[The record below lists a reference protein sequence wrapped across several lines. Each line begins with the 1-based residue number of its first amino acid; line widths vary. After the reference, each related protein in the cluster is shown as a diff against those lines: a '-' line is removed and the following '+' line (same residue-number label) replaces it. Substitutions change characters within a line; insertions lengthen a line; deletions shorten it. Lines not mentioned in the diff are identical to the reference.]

1 MRTKTLLLTAALSVA
16 GIATSMAQVYSVN
29 AVGYVNKQIPVGYT
43 LIANPFNVA
52 DAKVSTL
59 LASVPLG
66 SAVFTFANGNF
77 VGNFL
82 DEFGS
87 GWTNPNATLDLG
99 AGFFL
104 NNVGAAFTLTFVGEV
119 AQGTLVNA
127 LPAGYSLK
135 SSKVPQQATVAD
147 LGLVAGLGD
156 SIYKFANGNFVG
168 YFNDEFGSGWSSS
181 AAVDAVKGPVIDVAE
196 SFFYNNAANTA
207 TWSRNFTVN

>member
-1 MRTKTLLLTAALSVA
+1 
-16 GIATSMAQVYSVN
+16 MAQVYSVN
-29 AVGYVNKQIPVGYT
+29 AVGYVNKQVPSGYS
-43 LIANPFNVA
+43 LLANPFNVA

-82 DEFGS
+82 DEFGL
-87 GWTNPNATLDLG
+87 GWTDPNAPLNLG
-99 AGFFL
+99 EGFFL
-104 NNVGAAFTLTFVGEV
+104 NNAGAPFTLTFVGEV

-135 SSKVPQQATVAD
+135 ASKVPQEATVAD
-147 LGLVAGLGD
+147 LGLNAGLGD
-156 SIYKFANGNFVG
+156 SIFRFVNGNFAG
-168 YFNDEFGSGWSSS
+168 YFNDEFGLGWGSSLP
-181 AAVDAVKGPVIDVAE
+181 VDPVEGPVIGVAE
-196 SFFYNNAANTA
+196 GFFYNNAAGTA